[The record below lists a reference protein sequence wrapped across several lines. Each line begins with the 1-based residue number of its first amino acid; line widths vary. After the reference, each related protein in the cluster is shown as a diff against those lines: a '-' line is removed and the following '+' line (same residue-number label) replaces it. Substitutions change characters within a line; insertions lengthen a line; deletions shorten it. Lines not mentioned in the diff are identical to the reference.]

1 MSPTHGGKAQRL
13 LELDDRRSVEVA
25 AREAMRVARDEA
37 S

>member
-1 MSPTHGGKAQRL
+1 VADKHRGL